1 MIHCFYTDF
10 GQIIPNQ
17 LVYLFCVRSACILL
31 WAHLMFAENEK
42 LANATFLSTERK
54 FITVCICNWIASL
67 IMIIREKRAFYGW
80 CFRFTELFVDELD
93 DPGDLRLLVK
103 TYLQSLSGAPINGI
117 VDFYQ
122 NIRHRASKSLADG
135 TGRRPHFR
143 LFCSFSDCFLWVCAL
158 QVESWIRGS
167 LVLADIS
174 PDLILCFSTFN
185 SCVTC

>member
-1 MIHCFYTDF
+1 MLLFRQPRESLSRF
-10 GQIIPNQ
+10 
-17 LVYLFCVRSACILL
+17 VY
-31 WAHLMFAENEK
+31 
-42 LANATFLSTERK
+42 ATESS
-54 FITVCICNWIASL
+54 SL

-122 NIRHRASKSLADG
+122 NVRHRASKSLADG

-143 LFCSFSDCFLWVCAL
+143 LFCSFSDVSY
-158 QVESWIRGS
+158 ESVLYRLSHESQESCIGRHKSRLGS
-167 LVLADIS
+167 LFLNFQLVC
-174 PDLILCFSTFN
+174 DLLMKLLIAF
-185 SCVTC
+185 VTWFLNCRLQTWDF